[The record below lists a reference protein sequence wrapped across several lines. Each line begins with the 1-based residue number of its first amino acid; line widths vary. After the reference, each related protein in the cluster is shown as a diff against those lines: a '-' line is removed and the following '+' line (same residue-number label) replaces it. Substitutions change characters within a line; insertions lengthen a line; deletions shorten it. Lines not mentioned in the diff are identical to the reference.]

1 VPATHYHPD
10 HYPTPH
16 QFLPWRWVNS
26 DLGNVEQLIPPRKG
40 TYLAWADGP
49 QVCPGLKF
57 SQVEFV
63 AVLACMFQS
72 CKIEIIRLEGEG
84 EEAMRERVMKVL
96 NDVDFQL
103 LLRMKN
109 AERVQLR
116 LVRT

>member
-1 VPATHYHPD
+1 
-10 HYPTPH
+10 
-16 QFLPWRWVNS
+16 
-26 DLGNVEQLIPPRKG
+26 
-40 TYLAWADGP
+40 
-49 QVCPGLKF
+49 
-57 SQVEFV
+57 
-63 AVLACMFQS
+63 MFQS